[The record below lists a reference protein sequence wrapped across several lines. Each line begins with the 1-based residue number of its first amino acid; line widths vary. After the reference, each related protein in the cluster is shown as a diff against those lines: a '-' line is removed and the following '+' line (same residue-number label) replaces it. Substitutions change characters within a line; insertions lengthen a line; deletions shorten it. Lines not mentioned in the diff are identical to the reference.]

1 MDDFNTVKKR
11 YLSTFLRMCS
21 TPDVD
26 KIDTKRMRVDDMT
39 KKEEVSFPNNVSVYW
54 TFVLKLVTRV
64 ILNMRNANLKHA

>member
-1 MDDFNTVKKR
+1 
-11 YLSTFLRMCS
+11 MCS